1 MKALVLYES
10 MYGNTELVAKSIA
23 AAIKCKAK
31 RFDEVNPS
39 VLDKYDLL
47 ILGSPVH
54 GGRAAVT
61 VNEFI
66 KKIPD
71 GCLEKVKV
79 AAFDTRFDPNDHGL
93 GLKILIK
100 IIKFA
105 SPRIENELVKKG
117 GIPAGKP
124 EGFIV
129 TAKEGPL
136 KDEELQRAKIWA
148 EQLSSNF

>member
-23 AAIKCKAK
+23 GTLKCKAQ

-39 VLDKYDLL
+39 TLNKYNLL

-54 GGRAAVT
+54 GGRAAVI
-61 VNEFI
+61 VNDFI

-71 GCLEKVKV
+71 GILKKVKV

-105 SPRIENELVKKG
+105 SPRIEK
-117 GIPAGKP
+117 
-124 EGFIV
+124 
-129 TAKEGPL
+129 
-136 KDEELQRAKIWA
+136 
-148 EQLSSNF
+148 